1 MKKTINVNLNG
12 QAFTIDEDAYRL
24 LDSYFR
30 NLKIYF
36 RKEEGVT
43 EIIADFEARIG
54 ELLDEKIRLGYQVI
68 SIPQVEEV
76 IARMGKPTDFSE
88 ETTASEKQSAQ
99 PEDKGT
105 EKKFFRNPENKK
117 IGGVCS
123 GISAYFGW
131 DVLPVRIIF
140 FILIFV
146 SYALI
151 IPAYL
156 LIWILAPEAKTA
168 EQKLQMCGKPITLEN
183 IGKAVASEIE
193 ESKEKNKHKTG
204 FIDSLVE
211 FIGAFLKICFVGL
224 SCLLG
229 LPILFALI
237 VVVFVLLSILFG
249 IVSAIDIAALLPW
262 WIDPMVSIP
271 YPTLTT
277 VTFILLL
284 LIPLAAIVYGIIAYF
299 AKLKPMKAGI
309 RWLIFGIWVLVLTLF
324 LCSRFKINVKYFRN
338 IDYYSWHQE
347 EIPVFRREQTCFGE
361 NMLNLTKTDLIWRKH
376 A

>member
-12 QAFTIDEDAYRL
+12 QAFTMDEDAYQL
-24 LDSYFR
+24 LDSYLR

-54 ELLDEKIRLGYQVI
+54 ELLGEKIRLGYQVI

-76 IARMGKPTDFSE
+76 IARVGKPTDFSE
-88 ETTASEKQSAQ
+88 ETTASEKQGAL

-156 LIWILAPEAKTA
+156 LAWILAPEAKTA

-183 IGKAVASEIE
+183 IGKEVASEME
-193 ESKEKNKHKTG
+193 ENKEKNKSKTSFVG
-204 FIDSLVE
+204 SFVE

-237 VVVFVLLSILFG
+237 LIAFVLLSILFG
-249 IVSAIDIAALLPW
+249 VVSAIDIAALFPW
-262 WIDPMVSIP
+262 WIDPMVSVP
-271 YPTLTT
+271 YPVLTT

-299 AKLKPMKAGI
+299 AKSKPLKAGV
-309 RWLIFGIWVLVLTLF
+309 RWFILGIWILVLTLF
-324 LCSRFKINVKYFRN
+324 LCSKFKINVKYFKN
-338 IDYYSWHQE
+338 IYYSSWHWE
-347 EIPVFRREQTCFGE
+347 DTVKENPVHYTLAG
-361 NMLNLTKTDLIWRKH
+361 K
-376 A
+376 